1 MRPNEGM
8 MRGHRAVRVLKF
20 AAIAVAG
27 VTVFGFVV
35 EYLWNWLA
43 PSVFGGRPIGFWQAL
58 GLLILSKILFSG
70 FHRGGRGGGWNRRHM
85 DERWANMSAEER
97 ERFRAGMRGRR
108 GGRCGG
114 PTEPAA
120 EQTGG

>member
-8 MRGHRAVRVLKF
+8 MRGHRGLRVLKF
-20 AAIAVAG
+20 AVMGVVGVA
-27 VTVFGFVV
+27 VFGFVV
-35 EYLWNWLA
+35 ECLWNSLV
-43 PSVFGGRPIGFWQAL
+43 PVIFGGKAISFWQAL

-85 DERWANMSAEER
+85 EERWANMSAEER
-97 ERFRAGMRGRR
+97 ERFRAGMWGRR

-114 PTEPAA
+114 PSEPKP
-120 EQTGG
+120 EQTGA